1 MVNIMSTTRKRAAER
16 GSALIISLLALLCL
30 TLIGGLFVANT
41 KTETQISGHEMRASQ
56 ALYNAEAGCAET
68 LARMSSR
75 DSTYI
80 GEPGQP
86 WNAGWGRYIVLA
98 DGNSSGDPDQ
108 ALTLTD
114 GLDNDADGNIDEDDE
129 AYPEVTTAQ
138 VTPDVSYPW
147 VRVNYKLNGANQV
160 LLFGDHDSNPGT
172 PAEVNLNRGFP
183 IIIATAQGTQGSSQ
197 RLIEVEAVK
206 PPFSIPAAATYSED
220 DNFTFNGTQFLIS
233 GRDWDPAT
241 GLPIPGNPEVPG
253 IITTGIPGNLMD
265 GLNGQQQN
273 NVEGSGGEPSVRPS
287 PTDLDLQAMADQYI
301 PDAEFVVPGGTISDP
316 AWGTLDEYTI
326 VHVTGDLHLSGDGE
340 GGGVLIIDGDLDCS
354 GQFTWYGIVIVL
366 GDMRFT
372 GGGGGVHIYGST
384 LVQGGVDD
392 QTVSGQADLLYSS
405 IALDRLT
412 GLGRYTTFSWRE
424 L

>member
-1 MVNIMSTTRKRAAER
+1 MKTIRKRAAER

-41 KTETQISGHEMRASQ
+41 KTETQIAGHELRASQ

-86 WNAGWGRYIVLA
+86 WTAGWGRYIVLA
-98 DGNSSGDPDQ
+98 DGNSSGDPD
-108 ALTLTD
+108 LDMTFGD
-114 GLDNDADGNIDEDDE
+114 GLDNDADGDVDEDDE
-129 AYPEVTTAQ
+129 AYPEVATAQ
-138 VTPDVSYPW
+138 VTSDVSYPW

-197 RLIEVEAVK
+197 RRIEVEAVK

-220 DNFTFNGTQFLIS
+220 DDFTFNGTQFLIS
-233 GRDWDPAT
+233 GRDWDPVT
-241 GLPIPGNPEVPG
+241 GLPIAGNPEVPG
-253 IITTGIPGNLMD
+253 IITTGNSANLAD
-265 GLNGQQQN
+265 GLSGQQQN

-287 PTDLDLQAMADQYI
+287 PTDIDLQAMADQYI
-301 PDAEFVVPGGTISDP
+301 PDAEFVVGGGTVTDP
-316 AWGTLDEYTI
+316 QWGTLDDYTI
-326 VHVTGDLHLSGDGE
+326 VHVTGDLHLSGDAV
-340 GGGVLIIDGDLDCS
+340 GGGVLIIDGDVDCT
-354 GQFTWYGIVIVL
+354 GTFTWYGIVIVL
-366 GDMRFT
+366 GDMRFS
-372 GGGGGVHIYGST
+372 GGGGEKHIYGSL
-384 LVQGGVDD
+384 LVQGGVQD
-392 QTVSGQADLLYSS
+392 QTVSGQADILYST

-412 GLGRYTTFSWRE
+412 ALGRYTTFSWRE